1 MLMPSTT
8 WPTMDQREETLDR
21 ALCEALDRLPRY
33 PAPWALRR
41 RLAARWPDVPA
52 SRSRR
57 LGRWALG
64 VVPALGVAVALLLV
78 FSSVREREHAAAARA
93 ELVTEAVNDHL
104 RLAGRSTLDIEAPSL
119 HTVRPWFT
127 GRLDFAPVVP
137 FVGHNDLALRGGA
150 IERFLDRTAAAFVYQ
165 RRLHTVTL
173 FVLRAEGRGW
183 PPGEPAVTAARGFSV
198 VLWRTGELGDALV
211 SDVSHT
217 ELRALADRF
226 RAAPGTSG

>member
-1 MLMPSTT
+1 ME
-8 WPTMDQREETLDR
+8 QREEVLDR
-21 ALCEALDRLPRY
+21 ALTDALDRLPRY

-41 RLAARWPDVPA
+41 RLAARWPTVPA
-52 SRSRR
+52 PRPRR

-78 FSSVREREHAAAARA
+78 FSSVKEREHVAAVRA
-93 ELVTEAVNDHL
+93 GLITEAVNDHI
-104 RLAGRSTLDIEAPSL
+104 RLAGRSALDIEASSL

-137 FVGHNDLALRGGA
+137 FAGNVDLALRGGA
-150 IERFLDRTAAAFVYQ
+150 VERFLDRNAAAFVYQ

-183 PPGEPAVTAARGFSV
+183 PNGEPSVTTSRGFSV
-198 VLWRTGELGDALV
+198 VLWRTGELGYALV
-211 SDVSHT
+211 SDISTT

-226 RAAPGTSG
+226 RATPSTSG